1 MTNIG
6 LNLNTNNMLGLMQ
19 MFGGNGLGTSMLG
32 LNSIFSCIR
41 NNKIPNATGSL
52 VGTLATGVVL
62 NYAPQILGKFIGGI
76 SSAIQTSRA
85 QKAEAEAADAAAAA
99 EAKAKAEQVTKEEQ
113 VTLNKSDIRNE
124 VMDILNTHKIVA
136 SEETIKQIT
145 DKYPTMQSIQVGNL
159 SVEDRVVNL
168 AKGLE
173 SQRQF
178 ELISTTVVTNEE
190 MLELQ
195 EDLIKSG
202 INSEET
208 INNMLKTG
216 AITQEEANKYIEA
229 LNFKAAETP
238 EPIVLDAVNEAVTAG
253 SQEQFNNAYLQYA
266 REQIETYDTNND
278 GVILFDEFEKVEK
291 EKAGELYDELSTKA
305 IFDTINQNGNDEI
318 DAAEMASLIWATSKI
333 NDTET
338 SKSAGDITA
347 SEVKTIMD
355 AFTTIGLQANLETLN
370 KNATDE
376 EMELYK
382 EEIIKGLPNASLLK
396 EALKNG
402 YIGFSAE

>member
-1 MTNIG
+1 MVNIG
-6 LNLNTNNMLGLMQ
+6 SNFNTTNMLGLLQ
-19 MFGGNGLGTSMLG
+19 MLSGNGYGMSSMG
-32 LNSIFSCIR
+32 FGSIFNSIGCTNTTYGSR
-41 NNKIPNATGSL
+41 QNSTGSII
-52 VGTLATGVVL
+52 GAVVAGIAL
-62 NYAPQILGKFIGGI
+62 NYAPRILGGFIGGI
-76 SSAIQTSRA
+76 SSAVQTSRA
-85 QKAEAEAADAAAAA
+85 QKAEAEAADAAAVAGAKAKA
-99 EAKAKAEQVTKEEQ
+99 EAEAKAEQVTKEEQ

-190 MLELQ
+190 MLGLQ
-195 EDLIKSG
+195 EDLIKSN
-202 INSEET
+202 ITSEE
-208 INNMLKTG
+208 IVNNMLK
-216 AITQEEANKYIEA
+216 AEVITQEKANKYIEA

-266 REQIETYDTNND
+266 REQIETYDTDND
-278 GVILFDEFEKVEK
+278 GVVLFDEFEKVEK
-291 EKAGELYDELSTKA
+291 EKAGELYDELNTKV
-305 IFDTINQNGNDEI
+305 IFDTINQNGDDKI
-318 DAAEMASLIWATSKI
+318 DTTEMASLIWATSKI

-347 SEVKTIMD
+347 NEIETLID
-355 AFTTIGLQANLETLN
+355 NFTAIGLG
-370 KNATDE
+370 
-376 EMELYK
+376 
-382 EEIIKGLPNASLLK
+382 IKPK
-396 EALKNG
+396 KFIDALKSG
-402 YIGFSAE
+402 YENLSAQ